1 MPSILMVT
9 GASRGIGAAVARAAG
24 AAGYDVCV
32 NYHSNEALARA
43 VVADIEKAGQRA
55 IAVQAD
61 TGSEAEIERLF
72 EKCDREL
79 GTVTGLVNNA
89 GVVGG
94 QCLIEDVTGDILER
108 CFAVNISGYFLC
120 AREAIHRMSTRRG
133 GAGGAI
139 VNISSVAAR
148 LANPFLWVH
157 YGASKGAV
165 DTLTTGLAMECA
177 DLGIRVNGV
186 RPGIIDTDIHPEG
199 RLEEI
204 APSLPLKRAG
214 SPEEVAAAVL
224 YLLSDEASYSTGASL
239 DVSGGR

>member
-1 MPSILMVT
+1 MADVLMVT

-32 NYHSNEALARA
+32 NYCSNSAAARA
-43 VVADIEKAGQRA
+43 VVAEIEQAGQRA
-55 IAVQAD
+55 VAVQAD
-61 TGSEAEIERLF
+61 TGSEADIVRLF
-72 EKCDREL
+72 ETCDREL
-79 GTVTGLVNNA
+79 GAVSALVNNA

-94 QCLIEDVTGDILER
+94 QCLIEDVTEAILTR
-108 CFAVNISGYFLC
+108 TFAVNISGYFLC
-120 AREAIHRMSTRRG
+120 AREAVRRMSTRRG
-133 GAGGAI
+133 GRGGVI

-165 DTLTTGLAMECA
+165 DTLTTGLALEGA
-177 DLGIRVNGV
+177 DQGIRVHGV
-186 RPGIIDTDIHPEG
+186 RPGIIDTGIHPEG
-199 RLEEI
+199 RLETVT
-204 APSLPLKRAG
+204 PSLPMKRAG

-224 YLLSDEASYSTGASL
+224 FLLSDRASYSTGASL

>member
-1 MPSILMVT
+1 MPKVLMVT
-9 GASRGIGAAVARAAG
+9 GASRGIGAAIARAGG

-32 NYHSNEALARA
+32 NYHSSEEAARA
-43 VVADIEKAGQRA
+43 VVADIRKAGQRA
-55 IAVQAD
+55 VAVQAD
-61 TGSEAEIERLF
+61 TGSETEIERLF
-72 EKCDREL
+72 AACDREL
-79 GTVTGLVNNA
+79 GPVTALANNA

-94 QCLIEDVTGDILER
+94 QCLIEEVTGAILER
-108 CFAVNISGYFLC
+108 TFAVNISGYFLC
-120 AREAIHRMSTRRG
+120 AREAIRRMSTRRG
-133 GAGGAI
+133 GSGGAI

-186 RPGIIDTDIHPEG
+186 RPGIIATDIHPEG
-199 RLEEI
+199 RLEEV